1 MRIKSIPSGLC
12 DGAVEILQENV
23 MNILRNLCLAS
34 ALLALPGL
42 AYADTKPA
50 AGMNCPMMGD
60 TLQKGMG
67 GMMTD
72 MSAMMKDIG
81 DPVMKARMQKMHEQM
96 AAMMTSM
103 QGMHGGTM
111 MGGGGMQAKPRE
123 AAPPAAPDDHAA
135 HHPK

>member
-1 MRIKSIPSGLC
+1 
-12 DGAVEILQENV
+12 

-60 TLQKGMG
+60 ATSLQKGMG

-96 AAMMTSM
+96 AAMMASM
-103 QGMHGGTM
+103 QGMHGGM
-111 MGGGGMQAKPRE
+111 MGGGMMGGGRMQAKPRE

>member
-1 MRIKSIPSGLC
+1 
-12 DGAVEILQENV
+12 
-23 MNILRNLCLAS
+23 MNRLRNLCLTS

-42 AYADTKPA
+42 AYAETKPA
-50 AGMNCPMMGD
+50 ASMNCPMMGD
-60 TLQKGMG
+60 TASLQKGMG

-72 MSAMMKDIG
+72 MDAMMKDAG
-81 DPVMKARMQKMHEQM
+81 DPAMKARMQKMHEQM

-103 QGMHGGTM
+103 QGMHGGMMGGGM

-123 AAPPAAPDDHAA
+123 AAPIPPAAPDDHAA